1 MFLKKVCTATVAW
14 FFFSS
19 QKTHFFSNEMERVT
33 VSSSISIEFVKII
46 YIVVFAHL
54 EIASLIFL
62 LLKNPNNLKYFNQ
75 KSHMLYF
82 FWNKVNWKCYFKR
95 LLDRN
100 SSIYKTFI
108 MIREIGVF
116 VLSKNERYG
125 HFCLL
130 LTVARCVNSVP
141 NYCYFLGLFRKN
153 GQNCCCINKYYELY
167 AD

>member
-1 MFLKKVCTATVAW
+1 MPPTF
-14 FFFSS
+14 
-19 QKTHFFSNEMERVT
+19 
-33 VSSSISIEFVKII
+33 SIEFVKII
-46 YIVVFAHL
+46 YIVLAHL
-54 EIASLIFL
+54 EIASSIFS
-62 LLKNPNNLKYFNQ
+62 LLKSHNNLKYLNQ
-75 KSHMLYF
+75 KSHMLYFF

-108 MIREIGVF
+108 MIREIGVL

-141 NYCYFLGLFRKN
+141 NYCYVFFGTVSKKWPQLL
-153 GQNCCCINKYYELY
+153 LY
-167 AD
+167 K